1 MSWNSNDGIEC
12 AQASGAYFGS
22 MIGTIYAAMVLRI
35 YLLVIFFIGVQMV
48 ALTWYSLSYIPYG
61 RQPFQRF
68 ILPVLKP
75 VIKVVSASGAYFG
88 SMIGTI
94 YAAMVLRIYLL
105 LLTSS

>member
-61 RQPFQRF
+61 RQLFQRF

-75 VIKVVSASGAYFG
+75 VIKVVSA
-88 SMIGTI
+88 M
-94 YAAMVLRIYLL
+94 MLRVCGLCCKHCAPSLL
-105 LLTSS
+105 PR